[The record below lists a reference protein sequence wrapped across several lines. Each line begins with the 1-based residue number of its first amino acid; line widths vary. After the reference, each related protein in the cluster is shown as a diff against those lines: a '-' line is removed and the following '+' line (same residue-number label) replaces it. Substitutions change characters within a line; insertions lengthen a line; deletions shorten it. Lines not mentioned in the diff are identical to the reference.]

1 MIKKDNILYYYP
13 IIGPKVLS
21 ILKTQ
26 HKVQDS
32 VLDIIATENLYSLI
46 EQHDDQLFLIVALPI
61 YNTTEKIINTVEV
74 DIIITKENIIL
85 ATDEHHD
92 FIEIICISQYKHK
105 EINLI
110 IHNLIQTFCI
120 HILDS
125 IKHLEHEIALSK
137 NRILHEKYITKELIE
152 IIMAN
157 KMNIGILRSTID
169 PFVDIINHI
178 QEITWSYNKINNDQ
192 IDHYIKQIQSQS
204 KFIYETITII
214 ADSADALQTINT
226 NNIMKVLA
234 IISTI
239 FIPLSF
245 VTGVFGMNFT
255 DLPINNSVFYY
266 FIIGF
271 MFFIWIFQLYVFKKR
286 KRF

>member
-1 MIKKDNILYYYP
+1 MKDINNILYYYP
-13 IIGPKVLS
+13 IIGPQVLT
-21 ILKTQ
+21 ILKTK
-26 HKVQDS
+26 HKIQDNF
-32 VLDIIATENLYSLI
+32 LDIITTENLYSLI
-46 EQHDDQLFLIVALPI
+46 EQNDQQSFLVIALPI
-61 YNTTEKIINTVEV
+61 YNIEEKIINTIEV
-74 DIIITKENIIL
+74 DIIITRDHVIL
-85 ATDEHHD
+85 ATDKHHR
-92 FIEIICISQYKHK
+92 FIEKTCIAQQQYND
-105 EINLI
+105 INII
-110 IHNLIQTFCI
+110 IHNIIQTFCI

-125 IKHLEHEIALSK
+125 IKHLEHEIAISK
-137 NRILHEKYITKELIE
+137 NRILHEKYITKDLIE

-178 QEITWSYNKINNDQ
+178 QEITLWENWYNKINNDQ

-214 ADSADALQTINT
+214 ADSADAIQNINT

-245 VTGVFGMNFT
+245 
-255 DLPINNSVFYY
+255 NNTAFYY
-266 FIIGF
+266 FVIWF
-271 MFFIWIFQLYVFKKR
+271 MIFIWIFQLYVFKKR